1 MLGVPALF
9 GSIVGAV
16 PGRFELVI
24 IFAIGGIVAIIAR
37 ATIGIRIGIAVAVVC
52 LIAFEIAALVQTDDL
67 ADWAWTTFGVV
78 VAGFIGYGRR
88 QARLVAE
95 QTRQLIETQ
104 RQLLDQAEETRA
116 VEASNAALAERSRI
130 ARDLH
135 DVLAHALG
143 GLVVQL
149 DAAEGQ
155 LSVNQDVDGA
165 SKRLRRARALAVE
178 GLDDARRAVT
188 ALRTDAPGLS
198 AALRAMVNA
207 YDAGNA
213 RLTGDAGAANVPEQV
228 TDALLAVVREALN
241 NSRKHAFGADV
252 TVWLRIDHEVVR
264 VDVANDAGTAGDL
277 AATGSGAGIAGM
289 RERMDAVG
297 GKLQAG
303 PAAGGTWRVS
313 ASVPLGSCGGAHK

>member
-1 MLGVPALF
+1 M
-9 GSIVGAV
+9 
-16 PGRFELVI
+16 
-24 IFAIGGIVAIIAR
+24 
-37 ATIGIRIGIAVAVVC
+37 
-52 LIAFEIAALVQTDDL
+52 
-67 ADWAWTTFGVV
+67 
-78 VAGFIGYGRR
+78 
-88 QARLVAE
+88 
-95 QTRQLIETQ
+95 
-104 RQLLDQAEETRA
+104 
-116 VEASNAALAERSRI
+116 
-130 ARDLH
+130 
-135 DVLAHALG
+135 
-143 GLVVQL
+143 VQL